1 MGLREDLMMIPFFNQ
16 AFALERL
23 MFMISSEFAGT
34 YVLNK
39 GSSILN
45 SIDDIVAG
53 KEAVEEGV
61 ALNPAEILLVKI
73 L

>member
-1 MGLREDLMMIPFFNQ
+1 MMIPFFNQ